1 MDGSIP
7 GQFESWKLS
16 LSQAKDFSLQE
27 VGARASLL
35 HKNLN
40 FLSPSKKFEPMPGT
54 MLPIYWNIICENPIF
69 NISSALVL
77 LFARWCGLPWW
88 QEEKEGCRYLNN
100 MRSHQYFGDPK
111 QILHWYIDWWRRKMT
126 RKKRSCRYLNK
137 VRRHQYIGDLTQAN
151 FTLISGGNIVTC
163 QGKIKVVRI

>member
-1 MDGSIP
+1 MKIRYSWLCQGCL
-7 GQFESWKLS
+7 ESGPNPENGLKKLRHSQLYLIWKFHFVVVKIIFMFVKILFQTS
-16 LSQAKDFSLQE
+16 AQRWCCSLQ
-27 VGARASLL
+27 VD
-35 HKNLN
+35 
-40 FLSPSKKFEPMPGT
+40 
-54 MLPIYWNIICENPIF
+54 
-69 NISSALVL
+69 VV
-77 LFARWCGLPWW
+77 WW

-151 FTLISGGNIVTC
+151 FTLISSGNIVTW
-163 QGKIKVVRI
+163 QWKIKVVDN